1 MLVYQRV
8 ILDNSQR
15 SMTHSESPIISIMVP
30 GGNKYWMWTQWYGSR
45 PKPMIDRLGIPGD
58 FLSHRGTPKSS
69 IYRWDV
75 HYKPTIFGYPHL
87 CKPPDSQVS
96 CQRLEGF
103 RGIQQEMTFSDPTSI
118 TWLHFGQV
126 RCPKHLR
133 FCPPAMGLLDIQV
146 YLPQNWTTVTTNHIQ
161 SDPICTASFG
171 LQLCQ
176 LFQLCQ
182 LCQLCLARRECWSLH
197 LQAVYPLVN

>member
-8 ILDNSQR
+8 ILDNSQT
-15 SMTHSESPIISIMVP
+15 SMTHSESPIICIMVS
-30 GGNKYWMWTQWYGSR
+30 GGTNIGVKGWVLSV
-45 PKPMIDRLGIPGD
+45 KLGVPSEDVNIPSDMGHVQNQLSTDWEYGD

-87 CKPPDSQVS
+87 CKPPYSQVS

-133 FCPPAMGLLDIQV
+133 FCPPAMGLLDI
-146 YLPQNWTTVTTNHIQ
+146 
-161 SDPICTASFG
+161 
-171 LQLCQ
+171 
-176 LFQLCQ
+176 
-182 LCQLCLARRECWSLH
+182 
-197 LQAVYPLVN
+197 